1 MTWSESTDRCPI
13 NQKFRS
19 RADPTPLFFPL
30 WSRYPEHPGLP
41 HLDTGVRRMKR
52 MTVANPGLWGMGT
65 GLPDARA
72 CSEDGS
78 DGVRITDVV
87 IKRIHD
93 AVRIL
98 SLKKKPKPSSARPA
112 TR

>member
-1 MTWSESTDRCPI
+1 MTWSESTDRCLI
-13 NQKFRS
+13 NQESRFRI
-19 RADPTPLFFPL
+19 DPTPLLFRL
-30 WSRYPEHPGLP
+30 WSRYPEHPGWP

-52 MTVANPGLWGMGT
+52 LTVTSPGLWGMGT
-65 GLPDARA
+65 ALPDARA
-72 CSEDGS
+72 GSEDGS
-78 DGVRITDVV
+78 DGVCITDVV

-98 SLKKKPKPSSARPA
+98 SLKKKPKPSSVRPA

>member
-1 MTWSESTDRCPI
+1 
-13 NQKFRS
+13 
-19 RADPTPLFFPL
+19 
-30 WSRYPEHPGLP
+30 
-41 HLDTGVRRMKR
+41 MKR
-52 MTVANPGLWGMGT
+52 MTIASPGLWGMGN
-65 GLPDARA
+65 GVPDDRA
-72 CSEDGS
+72 GNQDGS

-98 SLKKKPKPSSARPA
+98 SLKKKAKPSSGRPA

>member
-1 MTWSESTDRCPI
+1 
-13 NQKFRS
+13 
-19 RADPTPLFFPL
+19 
-30 WSRYPEHPGLP
+30 
-41 HLDTGVRRMKR
+41 MKR
-52 MTVANPGLWGMGT
+52 MTVANPGFWGMGNS
-65 GLPDARA
+65 LPDARA
-72 CSEDGS
+72 GNQDGC

-98 SLKKKPKPSSARPA
+98 SLNKKPKPSSARPA

>member
-1 MTWSESTDRCPI
+1 
-13 NQKFRS
+13 
-19 RADPTPLFFPL
+19 
-30 WSRYPEHPGLP
+30 
-41 HLDTGVRRMKR
+41 MKR
-52 MTVANPGLWGMGT
+52 MTAANPGCWGMGT
-65 GLPDARA
+65 GLPDTRA

-87 IKRIHD
+87 IQRIHD

-98 SLKKKPKPSSARPA
+98 GLKKKPKPLSGRHA